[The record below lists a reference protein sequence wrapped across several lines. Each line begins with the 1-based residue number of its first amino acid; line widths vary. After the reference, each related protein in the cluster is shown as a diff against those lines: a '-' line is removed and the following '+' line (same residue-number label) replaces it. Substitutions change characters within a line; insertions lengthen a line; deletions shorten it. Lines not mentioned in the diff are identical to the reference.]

1 MVPEGGSEVP
11 IPPQHS
17 MVVVAGYTIGT
28 VEFELHVP
36 NWLNHVCDTG
46 CVPRVGVGRLEAV
59 LWYQRVGSEVPIPP
73 QHMVV
78 VAEQLE
84 R

>member
-1 MVPEGGSEVP
+1 MCRLAP
-11 IPPQHS
+11 
-17 MVVVAGYTIGT
+17 
-28 VEFELHVP
+28 
-36 NWLNHVCDTG
+36 NHVCDTG
-46 CVPRVGVGRLEAV
+46 CVPGVGVGSLDVKVPCLMVPEG
-59 LWYQRVGSEVPIPP
+59 GSEVPIPP